1 MNIEQL
7 KKEYAE
13 QDNRGTA
20 YPFYVQVQELV
31 CIGVMADGYSVCCPF
46 GDGETREEYM
56 HPNLEGTYENEQDL
70 IDDMRDWSEDMDE
83 KINDELSNIA
93 VINVGYIWHPVEF
106 FLTIKGAE
114 EYMKAN
120 KHNHGKLRNYISW
133 FERRNYEMRGLLEEI
148 GFKVKESNPQEQVK

>member
-1 MNIEQL
+1 MDIELL

-20 YPFYVQVQELV
+20 YPIYVQVQELV

-46 GDGETREEYM
+46 GDGVTKEEYR
-56 HPNLEGTYENEQDL
+56 HPDYEETHEKEQELLDQMLEDNGEDYANEE
-70 IDDMRDWSEDMDE
+70 MG
-83 KINDELSNIA
+83 NIE

-120 KHNHGKLRNYISW
+120 KHNHGKLRTYVSC
-133 FERRNYEMRGLLEEI
+133 FERRNYEMRDLLKEL
-148 GFKVKESNPQEQVK
+148 GFKTKD